1 MTEDQLLDQVT
12 ELARWFSLLTYHTRD
27 SRRSAPGFPDLVIA
41 GRRGVIF
48 AELKS
53 RAGNLTQ
60 DQQTWKWTLLAS
72 GQQWRLWRPADWQSG
87 HIEAELRS
95 IA

>member
-1 MTEDQLLDQVT
+1 VTEEQLLDSVT
-12 ELARWFSLLTYHTRD
+12 ELAQWLRLLTYHTRD
-27 SRRSAPGFPDLVIA
+27 SRRSAPGFPDLVLA

-53 RAGNLTQ
+53 RSGQLSSHQ
-60 DQQTWKWTLLAS
+60 HGWKWTLQAA
-72 GQQWRLWRPADWQSG
+72 GQEWRLWRPADWESG
-87 HIEAELRS
+87 DIHAELRA

>member
-1 MTEDQLLDQVT
+1 MTEAQLLEQVT
-12 ELARWFSLLTYHTRD
+12 ELAKWLGLLVYHTRD
-27 SRRSAPGFPDLVIA
+27 SRRSQPGFPDLILA

-53 RAGNLTQ
+53 ATGQLSSHQ
-60 DQQTWKWTLLAS
+60 HAWKWTLLAS
-72 GQQWRLWRPADWQSG
+72 GQDWRLYQPADWESG
-87 HIEAELRS
+87 LIYAELRA